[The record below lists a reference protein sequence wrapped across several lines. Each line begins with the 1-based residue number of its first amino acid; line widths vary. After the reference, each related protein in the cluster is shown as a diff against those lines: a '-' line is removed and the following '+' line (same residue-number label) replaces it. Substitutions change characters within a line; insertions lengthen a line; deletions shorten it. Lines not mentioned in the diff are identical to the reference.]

1 MGHRSLSLP
10 PEMQKQ
16 TASEDGA
23 ASRDVDGTPQNVP
36 FEEIQLDAP
45 LDDARLSLASVLFT
59 RIKEISFM
67 RAMKS
72 LASVMPRTVASCAEL
87 YRWLERNVSGKTLTS
102 RGATQSSRLSLFFR
116 LRRVNRLRP
125 ILRDS
130 DTNRSST
137 SCWTSPCASAARD
150 RCWCTSDL

>member
-45 LDDARLSLASVLFT
+45 LDDARLASRVFF
-59 RIKEISFM
+59 S
-67 RAMKS
+67 RASK
-72 LASVMPRTVASCAEL
+72 
-87 YRWLERNVSGKTLTS
+87 KF
-102 RGATQSSRLSLFFR
+102 LS
-116 LRRVNRLRP
+116 
-125 ILRDS
+125 
-130 DTNRSST
+130 
-137 SCWTSPCASAARD
+137 
-150 RCWCTSDL
+150 